1 MAQQDASGSSYT
13 ETNTLAFFSFF
24 VSIFWFFGLASIV
37 AIVLGHIAHA
47 QIRRSGEAGAGL
59 ALLGIILG
67 WVGLIAAIV
76 LFVIAMGSLSHE
88 TL

>member
-1 MAQQDASGSSYT
+1 MAEQDTSGSSYT

-24 VSIFWFFGLASIV
+24 VSIFWLFGVASIV
-37 AIVLGHIAHA
+37 AIVLGHIARA

-67 WVGLIAAIV
+67 WVGLVAVIV
-76 LFVIAMGSLSHE
+76 LFVIAMETLSHD

>member
-1 MAQQDASGSSYT
+1 MAEQDTSGSSYT

-37 AIVLGHIAHA
+37 AIVLGHIARA
-47 QIRRSGEAGAGL
+47 QIRRSGESGAGL

-67 WVGLIAAIV
+67 WVGLIAVIV
-76 LFVIAMGSLSHE
+76 LFVIAMNSLSHE

>member
-1 MAQQDASGSSYT
+1 MAEQHTSGSSYT

-24 VSIFWFFGLASIV
+24 VSIFWFFGIASIV
-37 AIVLGHIAHA
+37 AIVLGHIARA

-76 LFVIAMGSLSHE
+76 LFVIAMNSLSHE

>member
-37 AIVLGHIAHA
+37 AIVLGHVARA